1 MTNAETEKLNKL
13 YEIYEQPMYRIAF
26 SVFKNSS
33 DASDAVSDA
42 FMNIIRKIGKIGD
55 VNSPKTKSYIVKTIK
70 NSAIDIYRKNKR
82 NYDRLQP
89 MDDSINSIPDTTSG
103 FEINMGENDGLLDI
117 LNETDRK
124 IILLR
129 CRDELQWREIAH
141 QMNMTESNVR
151 KRFERARKKLISQR
165 GDAGNE

>member
-1 MTNAETEKLNKL
+1 MTKAESEKLHKL

-26 SVFKNSS
+26 AVVKNSS
-33 DASDAVSDA
+33 DAEDAVSDA
-42 FMNIIRKIGKIGD
+42 FMSIIKKIGRIGD

-82 NYDRLQP
+82 NFDRIQP
-89 MDDSINSIPDTTSG
+89 IDDSINSIPDTASE
-103 FEINMGENDGLLDI
+103 FEDTMCENDGLLDN

-124 IILLR
+124 IVTLR
-129 CRDELQWREIAH
+129 CRDELQWRDIAQH
-141 QMNMTESNVR
+141 MNMTESNVR

-165 GDAGNE
+165 GDANYE

>member
-1 MTNAETEKLNKL
+1 MTNAETEKLCKL
-13 YEIYEQPMYRIAF
+13 YESYEQPMYRIAF
-26 SVFKNSS
+26 SVLKNSS
-33 DASDAVSDA
+33 DAEDAVSEA
-42 FMNIIRKIGKIGD
+42 FISIIRKIGRIGD

-70 NSAIDIYRKNKR
+70 NSAIDVYRKNKR
-82 NYDRLQP
+82 NYDRIQP
-89 MDDSINSIPDTTSG
+89 IDDSLSTIPDTASG
-103 FEINMGENDGLLDI
+103 VENDIGESDGLLDI
-117 LNETDRK
+117 LNEIDRK

-129 CRDELQWREIAH
+129 CRDELQWREIAQ

>member
-1 MTNAETEKLNKL
+1 MTKAETEKLHKL

-26 SVFKNSS
+26 AVLKNSS
-33 DASDAVSDA
+33 DAEDAVSEA
-42 FMNIIRKIGKIGD
+42 FINIIRKIGRIGD
-55 VNSPKTKSYIVKTIK
+55 VNSTKTKSYIVKTIK
-70 NSAIDIYRKNKR
+70 NSAIDIYRKNRR
-82 NYDRLQP
+82 NYDRTQP
-89 MDDSINSIPDTTSG
+89 IDDNINSIPDSFSG
-103 FEINMGENDGLLDI
+103 FENETGDCDRLLDK

-129 CRDELQWREIAH
+129 CRDELQWRDIAQ
-141 QMNMTESNVR
+141 QMNMTEANLR